1 MIIAQGIYRGV
12 THPGLFWFLVF
23 VDDDVDDDDD
33 DDILASD
40 LLGHASTNKDD
51 NTTCMS
57 LWSHDGKNKDWTTNT
72 SLCLRHQDFFL
83 ILPRYQALVNYRYT
97 TNARR

>member
-1 MIIAQGIYRGV
+1 MTRMIIAQGIYRGV
-12 THPGLFWFLVF
+12 THPGLFWFPVF

-51 NTTCMS
+51 NTT
-57 LWSHDGKNKDWTTNT
+57 
-72 SLCLRHQDFFL
+72 
-83 ILPRYQALVNYRYT
+83 
-97 TNARR
+97 